1 MQNFRRHRSAATALI
16 VVLSA
21 SLLTAQ
27 TKVTPPNNKYTPE
40 QDVKLGR
47 EAAAEARQQMPIL
60 REERVTSFV
69 NQVGNRLVEEIP
81 AELRHAEFRYTF
93 DVVNVRDLNAFAL
106 PGGPMFINRGMI
118 ESARTEGEV
127 AGVMAHELS
136 HVILRHGTAQASKA
150 GPYQLGQI
158 AGAIAGAIV
167 GGTVGS
173 VIAQGTQFG
182 LGTAFLRYGR
192 EYQRQADILGAQI
205 MASAG
210 YNPRDMARMFQTI
223 EKEGGSGGPEWLS
236 DHPNPGNRSE
246 YITREAQALGV
257 VERAGSSAGFDR
269 ARAALASMRRAP
281 TAEQAARASKTSSRS
296 RNSGRVEPPSS
307 RLTAYTRDDLFRV
320 SVPSNW
326 RELSGPDAVTF
337 APAGGYGQVNGRP
350 VFTYGVQI
358 GVERGEARDLRT
370 ATTELIGALARG
382 NPGLGEP
389 EAFRRVTV
397 DGRRGL
403 QTTLSNDPDDTDR
416 ETIRVLTTLVGD
428 GSLLYLVAVAPADEF
443 RDYEPAFQR
452 VAGSLRIL
460 NPDL

>member
-1 MQNFRRHRSAATALI
+1 
-16 VVLSA
+16 VLSA
-21 SLLTAQ
+21 SLLAAQ
-27 TKVTPPNNKYTPE
+27 TKITAPKNKYTPAE
-40 QDVKLGR
+40 DVKLGR

-60 REERVTSFV
+60 RDERVTSFV
-69 NQVGNRLVEEIP
+69 DQIGNRLVEEIP
-81 AELRHAEFRYTF
+81 AEFRHSEFRYTF

-192 EYQRQADILGAQI
+192 EYERQADILGAQI
-205 MASAG
+205 MARSG
-210 YNPRDMARMFQTI
+210 YDPRDMATMFKTI
-223 EKEGGSGGPEWLS
+223 EKQSGSGGPEWLS

-257 VERAGSSAGFDR
+257 VERAGSSASFDR

-281 TAEQAARASKTSSRS
+281 TAEQAARASKTSGRS
-296 RNSGRVEPPSS
+296 RNTGRVEPPSS

-337 APAGGYGQVNGRP
+337 APAGGYGQINGRA
-350 VFTYGVQI
+350 VFTHGVQI

-370 ATTELIGALARG
+370 ATTELIAALARG

-389 EAFRRVTV
+389 EAFRRATV
-397 DGRRGL
+397 DGRRAL
-403 QTTLSNDPDDTDR
+403 QTTLSNDPDDANV
-416 ETIRVLTTLVGD
+416 ETIRILTTLVGD

-460 NPDL
+460 NPEL